1 MWCLFWSTIAPRPK
15 QKIPPPPPKKK
26 KNRNSLQNNSENKWF
41 CLVNS
46 CKHFKTS
53 LTWDRFMFSRIKYI
67 SNCFCEF
74 EFDLLG
80 LTRRMFKCIINGR
93 MFSWRGWSSL
103 FRRRLCWMK
112 QHFVSFF
119 RTCSWFCRWH
129 SLHIFGPFFRSE
141 KVNERHSMYY
151 PLEAMKVHM
160 TRNWWRS

>member
-1 MWCLFWSTIAPRPK
+1 MWCLFWSTFANQLPARK
-15 QKIPPPPPKKK
+15 KKIPPPPLKKI
-26 KNRNSLQNNSENKWF
+26 RNSLQRNSENKF
-41 CLVNS
+41 CLVHS

-53 LTWDRFMFSRIKYI
+53 LTCYRFTCFRIKYI
-67 SNCFCEF
+67 SNCLCEF

-80 LTRRMFKCIINGR
+80 LTRRMFKCIIDGR

-141 KVNERHSMYY
+141 KVNERHSM
-151 PLEAMKVHM
+151 
-160 TRNWWRS
+160 